1 MFLEYISKSVSK
13 TTGLQK
19 VGKFPSFL
27 ILTILHSIL
36 QHTSWQ
42 AFLPL
47 LILSVCLSHQT
58 GSSAL
63 PVLKRFLKRR
73 QILCIPTDFPAKYHH
88 KVRRQMQ
95 REGSAVNRGC
105 SCPPCWSALP
115 HKAQAKCVLSVR
127 ATSAL
132 EADCDCTFEDA
143 ASCPPGDPVAA
154 HSRQVP

>member
-13 TTGLQK
+13 TTGLQQ
-19 VGKFPSFL
+19 VGKFPSFP

-58 GSSAL
+58 GYSAL
-63 PVLKRFLKRR
+63 PVLKLFLKRR

-95 REGSAVNRGC
+95 REGSAVMHACQDRLLMSSLLAC
-105 SCPPCWSALP
+105 SPTQSSG
-115 HKAQAKCVLSVR
+115 QVRSVGV
-127 ATSAL
+127 
-132 EADCDCTFEDA
+132 
-143 ASCPPGDPVAA
+143 GDV
-154 HSRQVP
+154 SSGDGL